1 VIVNGGD
8 LTIVD
13 NSPSKAGAITNDSDT
28 DAKPSSVY
36 VSNGGTLTLED
47 GTVSGYK
54 CAIYCDE
61 NSSVKIN
68 GGKVIGK
75 GSAGMAM
82 AVYSGSTLEVNGGH
96 IMSENTNSWSIM
108 AKDSEKDYTITIND
122 GVVEGTIASAGEG
135 SLVVNGGSLSGY
147 NAAIVSRKG
156 SIEINGGN
164 LSTTNTTPKTRGY
177 LPQGNLDSLERAGA
191 VIHIDAKANT
201 ASEVYIKITD
211 GNLISQNF
219 HTICITGDSR
229 TSRVNN
235 TINLTI
241 TGGSF
246 TSREGYE
253 SVLYLNK
260 VMGDINITETTG
272 VTQLRK

>member
-1 VIVNGGD
+1 
-8 LTIVD
+8 
-13 NSPSKAGAITNDSDT
+13 
-28 DAKPSSVY
+28 
-36 VSNGGTLTLED
+36 
-47 GTVSGYK
+47 
-54 CAIYCDE
+54 
-61 NSSVKIN
+61 
-68 GGKVIGK
+68 
-75 GSAGMAM
+75 
-82 AVYSGSTLEVNGGH
+82 
-96 IMSENTNSWSIM
+96 
-108 AKDSEKDYTITIND
+108 
-122 GVVEGTIASAGEG
+122 
-135 SLVVNGGSLSGY
+135 
-147 NAAIVSRKG
+147 
-156 SIEINGGN
+156 
-164 LSTTNTTPKTRGY
+164 
-177 LPQGNLDSLERAGA
+177 LERAGA